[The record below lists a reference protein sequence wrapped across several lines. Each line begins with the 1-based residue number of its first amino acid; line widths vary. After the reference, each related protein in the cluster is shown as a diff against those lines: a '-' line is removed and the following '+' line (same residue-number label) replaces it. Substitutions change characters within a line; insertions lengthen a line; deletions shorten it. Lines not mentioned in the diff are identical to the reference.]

1 MGELNSNLY
10 RGEEVRELDRLAI
23 EDSGIPGNVL
33 MERAG
38 AAAFECL
45 RRHWPEARSLAVLCG
60 TGNNGGDG
68 FVLARL
74 AREADL
80 PVTVFQVGDEARLRG
95 DALAAQQR
103 LAGAGVT
110 PEPFTGHKLAGY
122 DVLVDGL
129 LGTGLH
135 GEVSDHWR
143 EAIEAMNHSGRPVL
157 ALDIPSGLDADTG
170 TAPGAAVRAAV
181 TITFI
186 GIKRGLVME
195 TGRELCGELVFDT
208 LSVPD
213 SVYRKG
219 PKPATALRYDE
230 LAALL
235 KPRHRAGHKGH
246 YGHVLIVGGETGYTG
261 AVRLAGEAAARAGA
275 GLVSVATRRAHAAVT
290 NMGRPELM
298 CHGVETAAEL
308 APLLRRASVVAIG
321 PGLGQGDWGA
331 AMLAAILDTRLPTIF
346 DADALNLLAHEPE
359 RGRNRILTPHPGEA
373 ARLLGCT
380 ADDIQQD
387 RFFAAEQL
395 QQRYGGVVI
404 LKGAGTLVRSAQ
416 GTGLCMGGNPGM
428 ASGGMGDV
436 LSGILGALVAQGF
449 PPLVAAKLGVCL
461 HAEAGDQAAQAAG
474 ERGLVAS
481 DLMPWIRRLANP
493 APAAVATPAGGVPR

>member
-38 AAAFECL
+38 AAAFKCL
-45 RRHWPEARSLAVLCG
+45 REHWPEARSLAVLCG

-68 FVLARL
+68 FVIARL
-74 AREADL
+74 ASEAGL
-80 PVTVFQVGDEARLRG
+80 QVSVFQVGDESRLRG
-95 DALAAQQR
+95 DALAAAQR
-103 LAGAGVT
+103 LAGAGV
-110 PEPFTGHKLAGY
+110 EVQPFANDKLAGY

-135 GEVSDHWR
+135 GEVSNHWR
-143 EAIEAMNHSGRPVL
+143 EAILAMNHSGRPVL
-157 ALDIPSGLDADTG
+157 ALDIPSGLNADTG
-170 TAPGAAVRAAV
+170 TAPGEAVRAAV

-195 TGRELCGELVFDT
+195 TGRELCGELIFDG

-213 SVYRKG
+213 EVYRKG
-219 PKPATALRYDE
+219 PTPATALRFDE
-230 LAALL
+230 LASLL

-246 YGHVLIVGGETGYTG
+246 YGHVLIIGGEEGYTG
-261 AVRLAGEAAARAGA
+261 ALRLAGEAAVRAGA
-275 GLVSVATRRAHAAVT
+275 GLVSVATRRAHAAVA
-290 NMGRPELM
+290 NMGRPEIM
-298 CHGVETAAEL
+298 CHGIEEATEL
-308 APLLRRASVVAIG
+308 APLLARASVVVIG
-321 PGLGQGDWGA
+321 PGLGQGPWGL
-331 AMLAAILDTRLPTIF
+331 AMLAAVLEIRQPTVL
-346 DADALNLLAHEPE
+346 DADALNLLAHEPV

-373 ARLLGCT
+373 ARLLGC
-380 ADDIQQD
+380 ASEEIQQD

-404 LKGAGTLVRSAQ
+404 LKGAGTLVRSGQ

-436 LSGILGALVAQGF
+436 LSGILGALIAQGF

-461 HAEAGDQAAQAAG
+461 HAEAGDQAARAAG
-474 ERGLVAS
+474 ERGLAAS

-493 APAAVATPAGGVPR
+493 ERPAGDGRAR